1 MAITTG
7 QVNQLY
13 QELLGRSGQEQ
24 YLSDWANSG
33 MTLDQ
38 IRTAIYNSPEGLQ
51 YAASNES
58 NLLPITNTNALGQ
71 ETVGSNNPIR
81 GTIEVL
87 FERQFGRMPTAS
99 EALSFM
105 GQYDESGDIDA
116 VNAAIQQAAQTN
128 FGATEASAG
137 IQAGAELEAMRPVV
151 QGLYQ
156 DLFGRQ
162 AQQQGMDYWL
172 SQLRSGEVTQEGL
185 RDALIAGAQGSDAT
199 YYAQQQAGQG
209 QTPGG
214 GTTTTPGGGTT
225 TTSGGGTTTT
235 SGGGTTTT
243 SGGGTTTTPG
253 GDETPAWFQ
262 GYMDEYNAM
271 QERLDTLTAL
281 IEQMQSSGL
290 NTDVETNLNTST
302 SPVNISQPA
311 ATYSPPVAAA
321 VEEKS
326 VYSAVDPRNQ
336 SFQNTEEAFN
346 PYKNMVSGVYLTPE
360 IMDAYRYQKF
370 YDQGVVSPVDSGI
383 GSLSYFGIPP
393 SRIQA
398 SLSGF

>member
-225 TTSGGGTTTT
+225 TT
-235 SGGGTTTT
+235 
-243 SGGGTTTTPG
+243 PG

>member
-225 TTSGGGTTTT
+225 TTP
-235 SGGGTTTT
+235 
-243 SGGGTTTTPG
+243 GGGTTTTPG